1 MKLKFI
7 NSLVIILPFTIGQLR
22 GQVVKN
28 DATDSIKAAKDR
40 ELLDEYFERHQN
52 SVLRLANTHATT
64 KPNDTAIYDV
74 GTKSK
79 FIILCFN
86 LSKSY
91 EEEITSLNKIAKE
104 YETQLSSIVIKADEL
119 SKYKE
124 IFTSKEFKSLQT
136 FINNKSD
143 SQKSAISFPA
153 ILILNKNGQVL
164 NAWSGDKTEDGL
176 KKEDYYAKIKAGLR
190 SMPKHK

>member
-1 MKLKFI
+1 MKIRFI
-7 NSLVIILPFTIGQLR
+7 DLLIFILLVSAGQLC

-28 DATDSIKAAKDR
+28 ATVDTIKAAKDK
-40 ELLDEYFERHQN
+40 ELMDEYFERHQN
-52 SVLRLANTHATT
+52 SLLRFEDKRATA
-64 KPNDTAIYDV
+64 KSNDTAIYDA

-91 EEEITSLNKIAKE
+91 DEEISSLNKIAKE
-104 YETQLSSIVIKADEL
+104 YENQLSSIVIKADEL

-124 IFTSKEFKSLQT
+124 IFNNKEFQSLQN
-136 FINNKSD
+136 FINNKS
-143 SQKSAISFPA
+143 AIQRRSTSFPV
-153 ILILNKNGQVL
+153 ILVLHKNGKII

-176 KKEDYYAKIKAGLR
+176 KKEDYYAKIKVGLETTQR
-190 SMPKHK
+190 QK

>member
-1 MKLKFI
+1 MTPKFI
-7 NSLVIILPFTIGQLR
+7 NLLILILLGIIGQLY
-22 GQVVKN
+22 GQVANNTAADTV
-28 DATDSIKAAKDR
+28 KAAMDKD
-40 ELLDEYFERHQN
+40 LIDEYFERHRN
-52 SVLRLANTHATT
+52 SVLRFEDTPTAV
-64 KPNDTAIYDV
+64 KPNDSAIYDA
-74 GTKSK
+74 GAKSK

-91 EEEITSLNKIAKE
+91 EEEISSLNKIAKE
-104 YETQLSSIVIKADEL
+104 YENQLSSIVIKADEL
-119 SKYKE
+119 NKYKE
-124 IFTSKEFKSLQT
+124 IFTGKEFNSLQI

-143 SQKSAISFPA
+143 SQKRAISFPV

-190 SMPKHK
+190 LMPQQK